1 MKKCQS
7 WRACYVKRCYPAMGM
22 IRVRMCEDKS
32 FSRINSWCKVYKPYL
47 CGMKYIYLF
56 IGFLSLILGVIGI
69 FLPVLP
75 TTPFLLLSAAL
86 FFRSSPRAYDWLLA
100 HKYLGPYIRSFRED
114 RMIPLRAKIV
124 SNRFYLFVVA
134 DCLALRH
141 SALRAVVAADR
152 HGGDGCLCDGL
163 YPVFQDTSFC

>member
-1 MKKCQS
+1 
-7 WRACYVKRCYPAMGM
+7 MGM
-22 IRVRMCEDKS
+22 IRVRMYEDKC

-69 FLPVLP
+69 FLPVVP

-114 RMIPLRAKIV
+114 RMIPLRAKIISISLLWLTALHCAV
-124 SNRFYLFVVA
+124 LLFESWWLRIGMVVM
-134 DCLALRH
+134 
-141 SALRAVVAADR
+141 AA
-152 HGGDGCLCDGL
+152 CVTAYIL
-163 YPVFQDTSFC
+163 SFKTRRSTE

>member
-1 MKKCQS
+1 
-7 WRACYVKRCYPAMGM
+7 MGM
-22 IRVRMCEDKS
+22 IRVRMCEDKC
-32 FSRINSWCKVYKPYL
+32 FSRINSWCKAYKPYL
-47 CGMKYIYLF
+47 CVMKYICLF

-86 FFRSSPRAYDWLLA
+86 FFRSSPRAYDWLLT

-124 SNRFYLFVVA
+124 SISLLWLTALHCAV
-134 DCLALRH
+134 LAFRI
-141 SALRAVVAADR
+141 VVAADR
-152 HGGDGCLCDGL
+152 YGSDGCLCDGL
-163 YPVFQDTSFC
+163 YPVFQDTPIYRMKYKSYST

>member
-1 MKKCQS
+1 M
-7 WRACYVKRCYPAMGM
+7 KRCYTAMGM

-47 CGMKYIYLF
+47 CAMKYVYLF
-56 IGFLSLILGVIGI
+56 IGSLSLILGVIGI

-124 SNRFYLFVVA
+124 SISLLWLTALHCAVLLFESWWLRIGMVVM
-134 DCLALRH
+134 
-141 SALRAVVAADR
+141 AA
-152 HGGDGCLCDGL
+152 CVTAYIL
-163 YPVFQDTSFC
+163 SFKTRRSTE